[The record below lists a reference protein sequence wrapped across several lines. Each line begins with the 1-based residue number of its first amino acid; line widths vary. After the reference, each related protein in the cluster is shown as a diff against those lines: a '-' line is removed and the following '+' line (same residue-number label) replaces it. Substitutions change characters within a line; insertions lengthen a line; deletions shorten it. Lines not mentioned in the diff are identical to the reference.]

1 VYREHRTDAGRALLL
16 VLACAVLW
24 AASTGTAIGA
34 VVYAGGDIACDPTDS
49 ALNTNGPGLGSA
61 TRCAQMRTSNLM
73 IGQTAD
79 AVIAL
84 GDLQYNSGT
93 LSNFNAV
100 YDPSWGRLKSITKPV
115 IGNHEG
121 TSATGGAGYCSYF
134 GSAAHC
140 NSSGRQ
146 GGAAFYSFDVGAWH
160 VVVLNSNC
168 TAAGGCDVG
177 SPQYQWLADDLATK
191 STPCT
196 MAVWHH
202 PRWSSGHDGS
212 NAFMHPIWQLFHASG
227 GDLVLAGHS
236 HDYERFAPLDGDGAI
251 NATTG
256 MRSFVVG
263 TGGAFFTGLSG
274 AATGSQV
281 RQNTTFGILKLVLNA
296 TNYSWTFVPEA
307 GRTFTDSGSQ
317 ACRTGGGG
325 DTTPPSAPT
334 GLAVTNA
341 TADRVD
347 LKWNAASDNVGVT
360 EYRVVRDGTLA
371 GTTNGNLTFSD
382 TAVSPSTNYSY
393 TVQAVDAAGNTSDPS
408 AAVAVTTP
416 PSGGSVRTFLATAD
430 ATLAQAT
437 PTTPN
442 GTGSRLAV
450 DTSPVNDALVKF
462 NLANCTSASNAIL
475 RLTVGSSTDDASSS
489 GGAVFGT
496 NNAPWSEATVTWN
509 SAPAK
514 NATATA
520 TRNTAVALNQTVSFD
535 VSPLVRGNGEITL
548 RVSGLSSDAVRYLS
562 REAGTDL
569 TDPQL
574 QVGCSTGGGDTQA
587 PTVPG
592 NVTATVVSS
601 TAVDVSWAE
610 STDDVGVT
618 GYRVYRDGVRVATT
632 TGSQR
637 TFSDAGLQPST
648 TYSYTVDA
656 VDASGKS
663 SGQSAPATV
672 TTPAGTPPPTTLTF
686 APTDDATIDQSA
698 PTANF
703 GTANRVTVDSS
714 PVNDILMRFT
724 VTGCTSVTAAKLRM
738 TIGSGSTDNSGKG
751 GDFRAAVNSNWSQG
765 TVTWNTAPAAAAGA
779 PVASIVTPVALNTAY
794 LVDVTP
800 IITGNGTYTIR
811 VTGNSSD
818 GARYYSKDGNAAT
831 VAPQLQVTCGG
842 TGAALSAAGSASLAF
857 TRVGPLRC
865 DLADA
870 RRQA

>member
-1 VYREHRTDAGRALLL
+1 VHQKTARRWLLL
-16 VLACAVLW
+16 ALACVVLCLG
-24 AASTGTAIGA
+24 STGTAFGA
-34 VVYAGGDIACDPTDS
+34 VVYVAGDIACDPTDA
-49 ALNTNGPGLGSA
+49 ALNVNGAGLGSA

-73 IGQTAD
+73 IGQPAD

-121 TSATGGAGYCSYF
+121 TTATGGAGYCAYF
-134 GSAAHC
+134 GAAAHC
-140 NSSGRQ
+140 NAGGRQ

-160 VVVLNSNC
+160 VVVVNSNC
-168 TAAGGCDVG
+168 DAAGGCDIN
-177 SPQYQWLADDLATK
+177 SPQYRWLADDLETE
-191 STPCT
+191 SEPCT

-212 NAFMHPIWQLFHASG
+212 NTFMHPIWQLFHASG

-236 HDYERFAPLDGDGAI
+236 HDYERFAPLDGDGAV

-263 TGGAFFTGLSG
+263 TGGAFFTGVSG
-274 AATGSQV
+274 AAPGSQV
-281 RQNTTFGILKLVLNA
+281 RQNTTFGILKLDLNA
-296 TNYSWTFVPEA
+296 TSYSWTFVPES
-307 GRTFTDSGSQ
+307 GLTFTDSGSQ
-317 ACRTGGGG
+317 ACRTGTGN

-334 GLAVTNA
+334 GLAVTSA
-341 TADRVD
+341 TATQVD
-347 LKWNAASDNVGVT
+347 LKWNAATDDVGVT
-360 EYRVVRDGTLA
+360 EYRVMRNGTLA
-371 GTTNGNLTFSD
+371 GTTNGDLTFSD
-382 TAVSPSTNYSY
+382 TAASPSSNYSY
-393 TVQAVDAAGNTSDPS
+393 TVVAVDAVGNASEPS

-416 PSGGSVRTFLATAD
+416 PSGGSVRTFPATAD

-442 GTGSRLAV
+442 GTGSRLVV

-462 NLANCTSASNAIL
+462 NLTNCTSASNAIL

-496 NNAPWSEATVTWN
+496 SNAPWSEATVTWN

-535 VSPLVRGNGEITL
+535 VSPLVRGNGEVTF
-548 RVSGLSSDAVRYLS
+548 RVSGLSSDAARYLS

-587 PTVPG
+587 PTVPAT
-592 NVTATVVSS
+592 VTATAVSS
-601 TAVDVSWAE
+601 TAVDVGWTE
-610 STDDVGVT
+610 STDDVEVT
-618 GYRVYRDGVRVATT
+618 GYRVYRDGFRVATT

-648 TYSYTVDA
+648 TYSYTVEA
-656 VDASGKS
+656 VDASGKA

-672 TTPAGTPPPTTLTF
+672 TTPAGTTLTF
-686 APTDDATIDQSA
+686 APTDDATIDQTA
-698 PTANF
+698 PTTNF
-703 GTANRVTVDSS
+703 GTANRVTVDTS
-714 PVNDILMRFT
+714 PVNDILLRFT
-724 VTGCTSVTAAKLRM
+724 VTGCSNVTAARLRL

-751 GDFRAAVNSNWSQG
+751 GDFRAAENSNWSQG

-794 LVDVTP
+794 VVDVRP
-800 IITGNGTYTIR
+800 IITGNGTFTIR

-818 GARYYSKDGNAAT
+818 GARYYSKDGNPAT
-831 VAPQLQVTCGG
+831 VAPQLQVTCSGSSAG
-842 TGAALSAAGSASLAF
+842 LSAIRSGIFAI
-857 TRVGPLRC
+857 P
-865 DLADA
+865 
-870 RRQA
+870 